1 MRYIMSI
8 IVAIVLMQMAY
19 YVLANMTDTN
29 YSFAAA
35 LIVGAI
41 TGILAVLIGESTVS
55 EEDV

>member
-1 MRYIMSI
+1 MSI

-29 YSFAAA
+29 YSFSAA